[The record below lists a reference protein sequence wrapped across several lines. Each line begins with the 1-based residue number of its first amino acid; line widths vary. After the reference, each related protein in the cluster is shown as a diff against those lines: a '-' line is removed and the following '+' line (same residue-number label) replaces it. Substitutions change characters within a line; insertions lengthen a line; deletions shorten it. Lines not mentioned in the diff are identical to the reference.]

1 MAFLDEAGVTILV
14 RKLKDRFQEKLVS
27 GTNIKTINNNSLL
40 GSGNI
45 SIQGGGSSWTDVTSQ
60 AITASDDYELNV
72 FENGNALH
80 IIGIISPDSPPTFN
94 QSFWEN
100 KAPAARSAASPA
112 ISPDGDLG
120 YLEWNSSSIVPDF
133 YVVGHSLF
141 VVNALFVYTEV

>member
-1 MAFLDEAGVTILV
+1 MAFLDGAGVTTLV

-60 AITASDDYELNV
+60 AITASGDGELNV

-80 IIGIISPDSPPTFN
+80 IIGSMSSVSPPTYN

-100 KAPAARSAASPA
+100 KAPAAQAAASPA
-112 ISPDGDLG
+112 VSSDGDLG
-120 YLEWNSSSIVPDF
+120 SFEWVDSTGPV
-133 YVVGHSLF
+133 LF
-141 VVNALFVYTEV
+141 TGVDSTFLVNALFVYTEV